1 MKNIFFTL
9 ALLISFSSFGQND
22 FCAIPK
28 NLGDY
33 YNISNHSKS
42 LTNFGFRLPQGF
54 DEYRNG
60 RDNSV
65 IKVFR
70 KTDYSK
76 RKDLSG
82 NIVNN
87 SITEFTITVMKWRE
101 LSRESPQ
108 YKMLLSMSNSKIKE
122 LMINNMIGRNKSID
136 PNEFVSVY
144 ETNGVFW
151 IITGTW
157 SEEKNLYLIM
167 SVHYTNKQSIQLSFT
182 TNIKGNTEE
191 DVKRIKKLLDSF
203 KYL

>member
-1 MKNIFFTL
+1 MKKL
-9 ALLISFSSFGQND
+9 VLLLLIPIVCFGQND
-22 FCAIPK
+22 FCAVSK

-42 LTNFGFRLPQGF
+42 LTNFRFRLPQGF
-54 DEYRNG
+54 EEYRNG
-60 RDNSV
+60 KDNSV

-87 SITEFTITVMKWRE
+87 SITEFTITAMKWRE
-101 LSRESPQ
+101 QSRKSPK
-108 YKMLLSMSNSKIKE
+108 YKMLLSMSNSEIKE

-191 DVKRIKKLLDSF
+191 DVKRFKKLLDSF